1 MRCAATCRAAAARGW
16 RCLGLALVAFWGAS
30 GFYRVQPDEQGVV
43 MRFGAFNRTA
53 PPGLN
58 YHIPWPVESV
68 TTPRVTRIN
77 RVDIGFIGT
86 PEVGVVSGRV
96 QPSRD
101 VLAES
106 LMLTGD
112 ENIIDID
119 VAVFWR
125 IRDAGEFLFNTR
137 NPESTVKAAAESV
150 MREVIGRT
158 PIQPALTEARAQIEQ
173 EVRRG
178 TQAIMDQYQ
187 AGIEIMQVQLQKVD
201 PPAQVVDAFR
211 DVQRANADRE
221 RLRNEAESFRN
232 DIIPRARGEAER
244 IVQEAQGVRESQIAR
259 ARGEAA
265 RFTSVLTAY
274 QLAQDVTVRR
284 LYLETMEEILRRNP
298 MMIVDDR
305 LQGVVPFLPLGD
317 AGTTPRPPAGNLPT
331 TRPAPLPPAAR
342 RVGAATQGR
351 LAGRHA
357 MNRSVIALGV
367 LAVVVITA
375 ASSVFTVHQTQ
386 QVLITQLGDPIR
398 VIETPGLHV
407 KVPFIQSVITFDRR
421 LLDFDAPGEEVILG
435 DQRRLIVDS
444 FTRYRITNPLVFY
457 QTVGRDRAGHP
468 RAAELDRVVLAAP
481 RARQ

>member
-1 MRCAATCRAAAARGW
+1 MIRQAQEAVRRYLPRGGGKGFAL
-16 RCLGLALVAFWGAS
+16 LGLVLVAVWAAS

-43 MRFGAFNRTA
+43 MRFGAFDRTA

-77 RVDIGFIGT
+77 RVDIGFIGAQEAPT
-86 PEVGVVSGRV
+86 MGGRI
-96 QPSRD
+96 QPARD

-137 NPESTVKAAAESV
+137 NPESTVKSAAESV

-178 TQAIMDQYQ
+178 TQAIMDQYR
-187 AGIEIMQVQLQKVD
+187 AGVEIVQVQLQKVD
-201 PPAQVVDAFR
+201 PPAQVIDAFR

-244 IVQEAQGVRESQIAR
+244 LVQEAQGVRESQIAR

-265 RFTSVLTAY
+265 RFLSVLTAY
-274 QLAQDVTVRR
+274 QTAQDVTIRR
-284 LYLETMEEILRRNP
+284 MYLETMEEILRRNP
-298 MMIVDDR
+298 MVIVDDR
-305 LQGVVPFLPLGD
+305 LQGIVPFLPLGEG
-317 AGTTPRPPAGNLPT
+317 AAVPRPQPPGAIPS
-331 TRPAPLPPAAR
+331 TRPPPLPAMPQAQGVVQSR
-342 RVGAATQGR
+342 TQG
-351 LAGRHA
+351 
-357 MNRSVIALGV
+357 
-367 LAVVVITA
+367 
-375 ASSVFTVHQTQ
+375 
-386 QVLITQLGDPIR
+386 
-398 VIETPGLHV
+398 
-407 KVPFIQSVITFDRR
+407 VPR
-421 LLDFDAPGEEVILG
+421 
-435 DQRRLIVDS
+435 
-444 FTRYRITNPLVFY
+444 
-457 QTVGRDRAGHP
+457 
-468 RAAELDRVVLAAP
+468 
-481 RARQ
+481 